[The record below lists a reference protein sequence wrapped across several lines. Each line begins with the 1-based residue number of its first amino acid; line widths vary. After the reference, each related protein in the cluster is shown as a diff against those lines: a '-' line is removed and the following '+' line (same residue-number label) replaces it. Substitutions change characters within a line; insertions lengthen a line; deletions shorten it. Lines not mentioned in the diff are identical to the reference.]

1 MSSIREVKPFQEINT
16 TKKQQVEEMFDSI
29 SGRYDFLN
37 RFLSLGIDI
46 TWRKKAIKELVALNP
61 KNILDVATGTA
72 DFAIEAK
79 SLNPDKI
86 IGIDLSEGMLSK
98 GRIKIQEKNLGH
110 LIQLVK
116 GDSEELPFEDNIFD
130 ASTVAFGVRNFEHL
144 QIGLN
149 QIYRV
154 LKPGGKIVVLEFS
167 KPKTFP
173 VKQVYQFY
181 FKYIL
186 PMWGKIIAKH
196 ETAYEYLPASVQAF
210 PEGTEFLSY
219 LTNSGFTQVKHQP
232 LTFGICSIYTGIK

>member
-46 TWRKKAIKELVALNP
+46 SWRKKAIKELVALKP
-61 KNILDVATGTA
+61 KLILDVATGTA

-98 GRIKIQEKNLGH
+98 GRIKVEELKLGK

-144 QIGLN
+144 QVGLN

-167 KPKTFP
+167 KPKAFP

-186 PMWGKIIAKH
+186 PMWGKLIAKH

-219 LTNSGFTQVKHQP
+219 LTQSGFTQVKHQP

>member
-46 TWRKKAIKELVALNP
+46 SWRKKAIKELVALKP
-61 KNILDVATGTA
+61 KLILDVATGTA

-98 GRIKIQEKNLGH
+98 GRIKVEELKLGK

-144 QIGLN
+144 QVGLN

-167 KPKTFP
+167 KPKAFP

-186 PMWGKIIAKH
+186 PMWGKLIAKH

-210 PEGTEFLSY
+210 PEGTEFISY